1 MSADLPQAHTQTLL
15 DLPAAGHLKAI
26 VGAIHRLVFLFWPLT
41 EDQFTQ
47 LCSVSN
53 LTSTSRQTITSIGL
67 ALSVDIDFRFLMPRR
82 QLLIAGENLLL
93 RAIDPDERKIGSLI
107 PSDFATA
114 VLFLLLDI
122 DRSGNYNMTRL
133 AA

>member
-1 MSADLPQAHTQTLL
+1 MLSLEL
-15 DLPAAGHLKAI
+15 
-26 VGAIHRLVFLFWPLT
+26 
-41 EDQFTQ
+41 
-47 LCSVSN
+47 N
-53 LTSTSRQTITSIGL
+53 LHQPPNDYVNRAV
-67 ALSVDIDFRFLMPRR
+67 ALSVDMDFRFLMPRR

-93 RAIDPDERKIGSLI
+93 RAIDPEERKIGSLI